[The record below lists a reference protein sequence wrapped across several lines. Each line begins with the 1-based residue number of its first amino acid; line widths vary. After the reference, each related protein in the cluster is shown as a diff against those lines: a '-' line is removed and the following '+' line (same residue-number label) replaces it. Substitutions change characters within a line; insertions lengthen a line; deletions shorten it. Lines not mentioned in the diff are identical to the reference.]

1 MDVPRVTCMLQK
13 LVNSGPRITLEFL
26 FSRKTGFVRLMGPF
40 CGDSAGVVIH
50 SHRAGT

>member
-1 MDVPRVTCMLQK
+1 MDVP
-13 LVNSGPRITLEFL
+13 LVIACCKSWLNSGPRITLEFL